1 MERIQESYFTEA
13 KALSSSDQAQL
24 ADLMGQF
31 LDYVKEATKHD
42 EDLKN
47 PKYRAEVKGQLD
59 NAEAQR
65 SASAFVP
72 MREAMTD
79 LKAKFKQNYGL

>member
-1 MERIQESYFTEA
+1 MKKISKSHFTEE
-13 KALSSSDQAQL
+13 KALSSSDQDQL

-47 PKYRAEVKGQLD
+47 PEYRAKVKGQLD